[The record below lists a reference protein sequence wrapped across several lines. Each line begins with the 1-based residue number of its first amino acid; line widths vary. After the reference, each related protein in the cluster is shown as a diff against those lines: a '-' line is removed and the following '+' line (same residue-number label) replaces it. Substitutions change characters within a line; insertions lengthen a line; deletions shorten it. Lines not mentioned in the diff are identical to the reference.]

1 MNGRFPMLRIRT
13 PEGIEFPLRLAGPVT
28 RFLAWALDFAVIAA
42 VWSVVSIGVRAFALL
57 SPDTAGA
64 LQILLFFALSIGYG
78 IWLEWRWDGRTIGK
92 RVLRLRVMDER
103 GLRLRF
109 SQVVIRNLLRF
120 VDSFPVVYLV
130 GGISLIATRLGQ
142 RLGDLAANT
151 IVVRT
156 PRIEPPDVGQ
166 ITAGRFNSL
175 REHPHLEARLR
186 QVVPP
191 ASAALALQ
199 AVLRRDEFEDAARVA
214 LFAELAA
221 HLKAWVPMPPELTQD
236 LTDEQYVR
244 NALDSIYRTPEV
256 GPTSNAQHRTSNVQ

>member
-1 MNGRFPMLRIRT
+1 MLRIRT

-28 RFLAWALDFAVIAA
+28 RFLAWALDFAVVAGA
-42 VWSVVSIGVRAFALL
+42 WSVISIALRVTAVL
-57 SPDTAGA
+57 ASDTAQA
-64 LQILLFFALSIGYG
+64 LQAILFFTLWIGYG
-78 IWLEWRWDGRTIGK
+78 ILLEWRWDGRTIGK

-109 SQVVIRNLLRF
+109 SQVAIRNLLRF
-120 VDSFPVVYLV
+120 VDSLPVFYLV
-130 GGISLIATRLGQ
+130 GGIASIATRLGQ

-151 IVVRT
+151 IVVRM

-166 ITAGRFNSL
+166 ITAGRYNSL
-175 REHPHLEARLR
+175 RAHPHLEARLR

-199 AVLRRDEFEDAARVA
+199 SVLRRDEFDAEARVEV
-214 LFAELAA
+214 FSTLAA
-221 HLKAWVPMPPELTQD
+221 HLKAWVPMPAELVQD

-244 NALDSIYRTPEV
+244 NALDSIYRTP
-256 GPTSNAQHRTSNVQ
+256 GTAGR

>member
-64 LQILLFFALSIGYG
+64 LQMILFFALSIGYG

-151 IVVRT
+151 IVVRM

-199 AVLRRDEFEDAARVA
+199 AVLRRDEFDDDARVA
-214 LFAELAA
+214 LFAGLAA

-236 LTDEQYVR
+236 LTDYFSRETQ
-244 NALDSIYRTPEV
+244 AHA
-256 GPTSNAQHRTSNVQ
+256 GA